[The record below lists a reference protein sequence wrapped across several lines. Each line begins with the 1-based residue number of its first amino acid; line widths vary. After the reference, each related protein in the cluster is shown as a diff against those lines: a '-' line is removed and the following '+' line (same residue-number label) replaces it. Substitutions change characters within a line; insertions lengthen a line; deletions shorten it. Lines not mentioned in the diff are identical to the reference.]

1 MSLPSLRL
9 KANADRRLRSGHL
22 WLYSNEID
30 TKLSPLSA
38 FKVGDQAIVENA
50 AGKPLGV
57 ALLSPQTLV
66 CARLVSRDI
75 EHRFDKSL
83 LVHRLNIALSLRE
96 RLFDAPFYR
105 LVHGEGDLLPGLEV
119 DRFGDTLVVQITA
132 ACMEPH
138 KDILLEALLQ
148 VCKPTGVLWRNDAPT
163 RDLEGLERYLTF
175 AYGDV
180 PEWLQLLE
188 NDLVYI
194 APMLRKKVLGW
205 NYDQR
210 FNRLQAA
217 AYCTDKRVLSVYS
230 DVGSW
235 AIPAALAGASEVL
248 CADASPQALDALENN
263 AQLNEIGGTLLCAE
277 GDVLETLQSL
287 KADEERFDVIIAD
300 PPAFIKR
307 KKDLKSGEAGYRKL
321 YEHCIRL
328 LSRDGIFICSSRSP
342 FFSEESMHSTLL
354 AAARHLDRNI
364 QILEQS
370 GQSADHPMHPA
381 IPETRYLKYTVCRI
395 LPNS

>member
-132 ACMEPH
+132 ACMELH

-163 RDLEGLERYLTF
+163 RDLEGLERYLTV

-188 NDLVYI
+188 NDLVYT
-194 APMLRKKVLGW
+194 APILQKKVLGW

>member
-9 KANADRRLRSGHL
+9 KSNADRRLRSGHL

-57 ALLSPQTLV
+57 ALLSPQTLI

-75 EHRFDKSL
+75 EHRLDKSL

-105 LVHGEGDLLPGLEV
+105 LVHAEGDLLPGLEV
-119 DRFGDTLVVQITA
+119 DRFGDILVVQITA

-138 KDILLEALLQ
+138 KDIILEALQQ
-148 VCKPTGVLWRNDAPT
+148 VCKPTGVLWRNDATT
-163 RDLEGLERYLTF
+163 RDSEGLERYLEVAF
-175 AYGDV
+175 GEV
-180 PEWLQLLE
+180 PEWVQLLE
-188 NDLVYI
+188 NDLVYN
-194 APMLRKKVLGW
+194 APLLQKKALGW
-205 NYDQR
+205 HYDQR

-217 AYCTDKRVLSVYS
+217 VYCTDKRVLSVYS

-235 AIPAALAGASEVL
+235 AIPAVLAGASEVL
-248 CADASPQALDALENN
+248 CADASTQALDALENN
-263 AQLNEIGGTLLCAE
+263 AQLNDIGGTLLCAE

-287 KADEERFDVIIAD
+287 KADEERFDVIIVD

-328 LSRDGIFICSSRSP
+328 LSRDGILICSSRSP
-342 FFSEESMHSTLL
+342 FFTEESMHGTLL

-381 IPETRYLKYTVCRI
+381 IAETRHLKYTVCRI

>member
-163 RDLEGLERYLTF
+163 RDLEGLERYLTV

-188 NDLVYI
+188 NDLVYT
-194 APMLRKKVLGW
+194 APMLQKKVLGW

>member
-132 ACMEPH
+132 GCMEPH

-163 RDLEGLERYLTF
+163 RDLEGLERYLTV

-188 NDLVYI
+188 NDLVYT
-194 APMLRKKVLGW
+194 APMLQKKVLGW

>member
-9 KANADRRLRSGHL
+9 KNNADRRLRSGHL

-30 TKLSPLSA
+30 TKFSPLSN

-57 ALLSPQTLV
+57 VVLSPQTLV

-75 EHRFDKSL
+75 QHRLDKSL

-96 RLFDAPFYR
+96 RLFNAPFYR
-105 LVHGEGDLLPGLEV
+105 LVHAEGDLLPGLEV
-119 DRFGDTLVVQITA
+119 DRFGDILVVQITA

-138 KDILLEALLQ
+138 KDIILEALLQ
-148 VCKPTGVLWRNDAPT
+148 VCKPTGVLWRNDSNL
-163 RDLEGLERYLTF
+163 RDTEGLERYLEV
-175 AYGDV
+175 AHGEV
-180 PEWLQLLE
+180 PEWVQLLE
-188 NDLVYI
+188 NDLAYN
-194 APMLRKKVLGW
+194 APLLQKKVLGW
-205 NYDQR
+205 DYDQR

-217 AYCTDKRVLSVYS
+217 TYCTDKRVLSVYS

-248 CADASPQALDALENN
+248 CADASAHALDALESN
-263 AQLNEIGGTLLCAE
+263 AQLNDIGATLLCAE

-287 KADEERFDVIIAD
+287 KAEEERFDVIIVD

-307 KKDLKSGEAGYRKL
+307 KRDLKSGEAGYRKL

-328 LSRDGIFICSSRSP
+328 LSRDGILICSSRSA
-342 FFSEESMHSTLL
+342 FFSEDSMLSTLL
-354 AAARHLDRNI
+354 ASARHLDRNI

-370 GQSADHPMHPA
+370 GQSADFPMHPA
-381 IPETRYLKYTVCRI
+381 IPETRHLKYTVCRI

>member
-163 RDLEGLERYLTF
+163 RDLEGLERYLTV

-188 NDLVYI
+188 NDLVYT
-194 APMLRKKVLGW
+194 APILQKKVLGW

>member
-9 KANADRRLRSGHL
+9 KSNADRRLRSGHL

-30 TKLSPLSA
+30 TKLSPLSD
-38 FKVGDQAIVENA
+38 FKAGDQVIVETA
-50 AGKPLGV
+50 SGKPMGIAV
-57 ALLSPQTLV
+57 MSPQTLV
-66 CARLVSRDI
+66 CARIVSRET

-96 RLFDAPFYR
+96 RLFTAPFYR

-163 RDLEGLERYLTF
+163 RDLEGLERYLTV

-188 NDLVYI
+188 NDLVYT
-194 APMLRKKVLGW
+194 APMLQKKVLGW

-263 AQLNEIGGTLLCAE
+263 AQLNDIGETLLCAE
-277 GDVLETLQSL
+277 GDVLETLQAL
-287 KADEERFDVIIAD
+287 KADEERFDVIIVD

-307 KKDLKSGEAGYRKL
+307 KKDVKTGEAGYRKL

-328 LSRDGIFICSSRSP
+328 LSRDGILICSSRSP
-342 FFSEESMHSTLL
+342 FFTEESMHSTLL

-381 IPETRYLKYTVCRI
+381 IPETRHLKYTVCRI

>member
-163 RDLEGLERYLTF
+163 RDLEGLERYLTV

-194 APMLRKKVLGW
+194 APMLQKKVLGW

-307 KKDLKSGEAGYRKL
+307 KKDLKSCEAGYRKL

>member
-132 ACMEPH
+132 VCMEPH

-163 RDLEGLERYLTF
+163 RDLEGLERYLTV

-188 NDLVYI
+188 NDLVYT
-194 APMLRKKVLGW
+194 APMLQKKVLGW

-277 GDVLETLQSL
+277 G
-287 KADEERFDVIIAD
+287 DVIIAD

>member
-75 EHRFDKSL
+75 EHRVDKSL

-163 RDLEGLERYLTF
+163 RDLEGLERYLTV

-188 NDLVYI
+188 NDLVYT
-194 APMLRKKVLGW
+194 APMLQKKVLGW

>member
-96 RLFDAPFYR
+96 RLFDAHFYR

-163 RDLEGLERYLTF
+163 RDLEGLERYLTV

-188 NDLVYI
+188 NDLVYN
-194 APMLRKKVLGW
+194 APMLQKKVLGW